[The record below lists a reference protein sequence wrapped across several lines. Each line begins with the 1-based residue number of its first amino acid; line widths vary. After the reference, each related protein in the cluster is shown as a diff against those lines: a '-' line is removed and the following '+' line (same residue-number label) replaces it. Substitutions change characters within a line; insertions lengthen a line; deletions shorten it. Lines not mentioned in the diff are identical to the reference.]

1 MRLLRHL
8 SFCSALIGNIP
19 VNTIVVARRERPISA
34 PVKAGLILLLTLLT
48 LLYFPLCLLA
58 LLIVGCVLL
67 ADVALLV
74 VFLRFGR
81 PGAAVPPMRRMWR
94 LARVILSTFRSPR
107 EGAKYHID
115 LTEAEAPHLFATV
128 RDCARRIG
136 CAVPDSVVLEMTC
149 GAWVRLEGYR
159 SGHGR
164 STLGLGFNLLTGLG
178 QQEIEA
184 IILHEM
190 AHALL
195 VQRGAKKVG
204 VQGVSRFIRLVE
216 ETRELM
222 EREEPAQGEIW
233 GRFWTASLLA
243 RLGSLLAAAG
253 VRMYA
258 LYSRQDEFDAD
269 RSSAQRCGGAVFGD
283 ALLKSVLLDAKA
295 AEFGWHDC
303 VMQSQREGSYTE
315 WMRGRLRIQ
324 DEKELEKLRRE
335 AISRD
340 RRSHYSFH
348 PTIEDRIAQVTD
360 EAVGRPVTVRFAPTV
375 LAPWFED
382 SDATV
387 DRLFSLIERALMDEE
402 RAESENLSR
411 WERKRRV
418 KRSPNTL
425 EAIGIILLVCG
436 GLILLLSV
444 VSVLHT
450 ADPEPAGS
458 LLPIAGSLAAMIVGI
473 ALYRLG
479 APPEP
484 DMLPVPEFSLFEDSL
499 EKIWA
504 ASGSCAPLL
513 QTPPTAAG
521 GPAASAGRAERL
533 QYWTERGQAL
543 LQRCDYTGALS
554 CGLQALEALRTSLE
568 GMLLAGVAYNCL
580 GQEAAGDRLLGQVIS
595 AHPRS
600 TAVRWA
606 MAWACLATGNW
617 VPAEAYLLGVV
628 DKAPDKATFVAAL
641 AMAQARHG
649 NLRQAIEN
657 MRRAVALEP
666 QSMRLRLR
674 LVQYL
679 LTAGKAREAIP
690 EIEAVEK
697 FPTAQTDRD
706 VQLSLVRLHLMLNHK
721 EQADTQAKITAMQ
734 HPEAQT
740 FFRLGT
746 SYAMT
751 DHFEDATAYFHHAT
765 ANALYPM
772 AWVQLGFLHEKAE
785 RKSEARACFL
795 GAVNLFHPIA
805 PKAEDQFDA
814 LSAALAGIRGLRSPS
829 PTLFL
834 WEVALDV
841 RQLPAFKMAD
851 FLLLVLAP
859 NRSGAI
865 GYANEIFAAMH
876 PGGPPLET
884 ILRSA
889 EKADIEPPDSG
900 TEPGIVDWRGRR

>member
-1 MRLLRHL
+1 
-8 SFCSALIGNIP
+8 

-58 LLIVGCVLL
+58 LLLIGCVLI
-67 ADVALLV
+67 ADLGLLV
-74 VFLRFGR
+74 ILLRLAR
-81 PGAAVPPMRRMWR
+81 PGAAIPPMRRLWR
-94 LARVILSTFRSPR
+94 LARVIVSTFRSPR

-128 RDCARRIG
+128 RECARRVG
-136 CAVPDSVVLEMTC
+136 CAAPDSLVLEMNC

-159 SGHGR
+159 SGQGR
-164 STLGLGFNLLTGLG
+164 STLGLGFYLLTGLG

-216 ETRELM
+216 ETRDLAQ
-222 EREEPAQGEIW
+222 REEPVEGEIW
-233 GRFWTASLLA
+233 GRFWTADLLA
-243 RLGSLLAAAG
+243 RVGALLAAAG
-253 VRMYA
+253 VRTYA

-269 RSSAQRCGGAVFGD
+269 RSSAALCGGAAFGD
-283 ALLKSVLLDAKA
+283 ALLNSAMLDAKA
-295 AEFGWHDC
+295 ADFSWHDC

-315 WMRGRLRIQ
+315 WMRGKLRIQ
-324 DEKELEKLRRE
+324 DEKERAKLRRE
-335 AISRD
+335 AIDRD

-348 PTIEDRIAQVTD
+348 PTIEDRIAQVQD
-360 EAVGRPVTVRFAPTV
+360 EAAGSPVTVRFAPTAP
-375 LAPWFED
+375 APWFAEA
-382 SDATV
+382 DATV
-387 DRLFSLIERALMDEE
+387 DRLFGLIERAQMDAE
-402 RAESENLSR
+402 REESENLSR
-411 WERKRRV
+411 WERKRKIR
-418 KRSPNTL
+418 RDANAL
-425 EAIGIILLVCG
+425 ETIAIVLMLCGGIAIVAGLFALREQGPQSRALVVAGGFAAIGLGV
-436 GLILLLSV
+436 
-444 VSVLHT
+444 
-450 ADPEPAGS
+450 
-458 LLPIAGSLAAMIVGI
+458 

-484 DMLPVPEFSLFEDSL
+484 EMLPVPEFSLFEDSL

-504 ASGSCAPLL
+504 AGGNYAPML
-513 QTPPTAAG
+513 QAPSPAPG
-521 GPAASAGRAERL
+521 GPAASAGRAEKL
-533 QYWTERGQAL
+533 QYWTERGQNAL
-543 LQRCDYTGALS
+543 LRCDYSGALS
-554 CGLQALEALRTSLE
+554 CGMQALEAVRTNLE

-580 GQEAAGDRLLGQVIS
+580 GQEAAGDRLLAKVINV
-595 AHPRS
+595 HPRS
-600 TAVRWA
+600 ASVRWA
-606 MAWACLATGNW
+606 MAWACLATANW
-617 VPAEAYLLGVV
+617 APAEAYMLGVV
-628 DKAPDKATFVAAL
+628 DKAPANATFIAAL
-641 AMAQARHG
+641 ALAQARHG

-666 QSMRLRLR
+666 GSMRLRLR

-679 LTAGKAREAIP
+679 LMAGKARAAVP
-690 EIEAVEK
+690 EIEAIEK
-697 FPTAQTDRD
+697 FPNAQTDCE
-706 VQLSLVRLHLMLNHK
+706 VQLSLVRLNLMLNHK
-721 EQADTQAKITAMQ
+721 ERADAQAKIASMQ

-772 AWVQLGFLHEKAE
+772 AWVQLGFLHEKEE
-785 RKSEARACFL
+785 RKTEARVCFL

-805 PKAEDQFDA
+805 PKAEEPYDV
-814 LSAALAGIRGLRSPS
+814 LSAALAGIRGLRPPS

-841 RQLPAFKMAD
+841 RQLPAFKLTD
-851 FLLLVLAP
+851 FLLLILAP
-859 NRSGAI
+859 NRNSAI

-876 PGGPPLET
+876 PGGPPIET
-884 ILRSA
+884 VLRRA
-889 EKADIEPPDSG
+889 EKAEGEPPDSA